1 MVGALEAG
9 QRHDHDTGRPHEV
22 VHEALVRLHA
32 FHHSLYSRPDAGVGD
47 IQDLIVTK
55 DAVLE
60 HHREIERPARLVQDD
75 VLAALEGRY
84 HLISPLGE
92 HLLSRGQVVRVPVV
106 AHHEMLIFVL
116 SLLTAC
122 GDEEPL
128 APDTE
133 DPEVTENVGTF
144 EPMST
149 GSSHTCGIN
158 TDHILYCWGCSHWGQ
173 LGGSREPPPD
183 AHPSKAGSPSPR

>member
-1 MVGALEAG
+1 
-9 QRHDHDTGRPHEV
+9 
-22 VHEALVRLHA
+22 
-32 FHHSLYSRPDAGVGD
+32 
-47 IQDLIVTK
+47 
-55 DAVLE
+55 
-60 HHREIERPARLVQDD
+60 
-75 VLAALEGRY
+75 
-84 HLISPLGE
+84 
-92 HLLSRGQVVRVPVV
+92 
-106 AHHEMLIFVL
+106 MLIFVL